1 MRATFDLIEAG
12 AERGNATAA
21 RALEFISAT
30 IGGAFDAA
38 RLHDMPRLD
47 GSDSCERV
55 AEALAVWLKESAPR
69 AFADMTGTRYAVT
82 GLDCS
87 AEGMERLRDQCERI
101 LIVYPSGDESADDI
115 AAEFVRDMDSSDQ
128 GDGFDYDAAESA
140 IRAYI
145 AEIHESG
152 YLGAKLAEFAS
163 YHSGNNPAGLP
174 TDDYDAE
181 PAPMRLY
188 LRDNA
193 PESD

>member
-87 AEGMERLRDQCERI
+87 AEGMERLRNQREFI
-101 LIVYPSGDESADDI
+101 LLAYPGAGTT
-115 AAEFVRDMDSSDQ
+115 AAEVGEQWRGDVRSR
-128 GDGFDYDAAESA
+128 DAGERNPDALA
-140 IRAYI
+140 TVAVLWAAAY
-145 AEIHESG
+145 AGSLNRELRDVRNQLELETEEAG
-152 YLGAKLAEFAS
+152 ELGAEF
-163 YHSGNNPAGLP
+163 
-174 TDDYDAE
+174 DA
-181 PAPMRLY
+181 PSFAFRLY
-188 LRDNA
+188 VEESDNA
-193 PESD
+193 N